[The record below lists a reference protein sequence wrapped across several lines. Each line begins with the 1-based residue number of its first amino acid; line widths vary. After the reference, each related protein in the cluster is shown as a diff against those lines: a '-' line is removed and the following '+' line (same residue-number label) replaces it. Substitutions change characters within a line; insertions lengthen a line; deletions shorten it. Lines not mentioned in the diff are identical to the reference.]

1 MDGFVEDLTNG
12 NVTEV
17 KVILASV
24 ALALAVY
31 QVVLI
36 SIGYGKVRPPFLE
49 ARSAS
54 FAHRAV
60 GGTIATVLV
69 VTAIMCVSYFEIEDK
84 AAHVAAAVGL
94 LAVLALKVMIIRRWH
109 HLGRLLPVLGTL
121 VLVLLTITWLT
132 SAGDFLSD
140 SRR

>member
-1 MDGFVEDLTNG
+1 VEEFVENLANG

-36 SIGYGKVRPPFLE
+36 SVGYGKLRPPFLE

-60 GGTIATVLV
+60 GGTIATLLV
-69 VTAIMCVSYFEIEDK
+69 VTAVMCVSYFEFEDK
-84 AAHVAAAVGL
+84 TAHIAAAIAL
-94 LAVLALKVMIIRRWH
+94 LFVLALKVLIIRRWH
-109 HLGRLLPVLGTL
+109 HLGRFLPVLGGL
-121 VLVLLTITWLT
+121 VLVLLGVTWVT

-140 SRR
+140 S

>member
-1 MDGFVEDLTNG
+1 MEGLVEDLTNG

-36 SIGYGKVRPPFLE
+36 SVGYGKLRPPFLS

-60 GGTIATVLV
+60 GGTIATLLV
-69 VTAIMCVSYFEIEDK
+69 VTAVMCVSYFGFEENG
-84 AAHVAAAVGL
+84 AHIAAAIAL
-94 LAVLALKVMIIRRWH
+94 LAVLALKIAIIRRWH
-109 HLGRLLPVLGTL
+109 SLGHLLPVLGTL
-121 VLVLLTITWLT
+121 VLVLLAVTWLT
-132 SAGDFLSD
+132 SAGDFLSEP
-140 SRR
+140 